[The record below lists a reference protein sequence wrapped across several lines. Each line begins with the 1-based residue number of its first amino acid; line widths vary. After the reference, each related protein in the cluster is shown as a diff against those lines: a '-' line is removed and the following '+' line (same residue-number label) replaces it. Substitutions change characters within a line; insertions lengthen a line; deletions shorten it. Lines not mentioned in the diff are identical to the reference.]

1 MEKGEPTLGPG
12 KLRRLLAD
20 PAAPGLLRGEIWID
34 PQVLAEAG
42 FAQGPR
48 GLVGFAA
55 AAGADVCFFPWSEAA
70 AMDGRELAALAH
82 HSGLD
87 CALIIDGPFQRLAA
101 HKDLCALLGEL
112 AGNPIRFAARLE
124 REMEVIMAM
133 LDRIESAKID
143 LVLIGE
149 DVGYSGGLYF
159 APEFFRSHLLPCYEA
174 LLGRFQ
180 AEGFAWGWHSDGR
193 VDALLPDLLQCGFQF
208 ISLEPECVDLL
219 RFKKANRS
227 RVCLIGGIRVD
238 WLTAKVFDQ
247 ELQAECLKEIGAL
260 IREGG
265 LVLTSTC
272 GLYRP
277 EFLPNLKKIYQL
289 IRDVPLHSL

>member
-1 MEKGEPTLGPG
+1 
-12 KLRRLLAD
+12 
-20 PAAPGLLRGEIWID
+20 
-34 PQVLAEAG
+34 
-42 FAQGPR
+42 
-48 GLVGFAA
+48 
-55 AAGADVCFFPWSEAA
+55 
-70 AMDGRELAALAH
+70 
-82 HSGLD
+82 
-87 CALIIDGPFQRLAA
+87 
-101 HKDLCALLGEL
+101 
-112 AGNPIRFAARLE
+112 
-124 REMEVIMAM
+124 MAM

-159 APEFFRSHLLPCYEA
+159 APEFFRLHLLPCYEA

-247 ELQAECLKEIGAL
+247 ELQADCLKEIGAL

-289 IRDVPLHSL
+289 IGDVPLHSL